1 MDSVSTCEL
10 TVDDAKFG
18 APREL
23 VSSVL
28 SLLDIAREE
37 ALTNRALARAS
48 VDRAFVLLQQQIEL
62 HRTSARRGVR
72 GRRLLDWQA
81 RRVGEYIE
89 RNIGASISVSDLSA
103 LVQLS
108 EAYFAR
114 AFKRTYGRTPHS
126 YVIGRRLDQ
135 ACHHLL
141 NGHASIS
148 EIALEC
154 GFTDQAHLCKLFRRR
169 MGQSPAA
176 WRREARAKTGV
187 MSGGRL
193 QGMQCHEPPVILHGQ
208 FGHRCDRTV
217 IDQRYQDAPIH
228 VAQRE
233 LQSPLA

>member
-1 MDSVSTCEL
+1 MDSVSMCEL

-28 SLLDIAREE
+28 SLLDIASQE
-37 ALTNRALARAS
+37 ALTNQAVARAS
-48 VDRAFVLLQQQIEL
+48 VDRAFVLLQEQIEL
-62 HRTSARRGVR
+62 HLTSARRGAR

-81 RRVGEYIE
+81 RRVGEHIE
-89 RNIGASISVSDLSA
+89 KNIGAPILVSDLSA

-114 AFKRTYGRTPHS
+114 AFKRTYGKTPHS

-135 ACHHLL
+135 ASYHLL

-148 EIALEC
+148 DIALEC

-176 WRREARAKTGV
+176 WRREARG
-187 MSGGRL
+187 
-193 QGMQCHEPPVILHGQ
+193 
-208 FGHRCDRTV
+208 
-217 IDQRYQDAPIH
+217 Y
-228 VAQRE
+228 
-233 LQSPLA
+233 